1 MQRSRSLAQ
10 TRRIAASGDENV
22 PFRIKGNTNKD
33 PFVLYQFCCQHLFG
47 PFCLFATWR
56 KIV

>member
-33 PFVLYQFCCQHLFG
+33 PFVYISFAANIYLVLFVFLQRGGKLY
-47 PFCLFATWR
+47 
-56 KIV
+56 